1 MEINV
6 KKEKTINLNE
16 RIEYIDINPKNL
28 SLYLNMIGG
37 HSFFV
42 EYTKEY
48 LIKSVGEKEL
58 KFYEFIFR
66 NKIKCEHMPNFHG
79 VIEKGTKRHEYINNY
94 KKKCDLFFKQMVKI
108 F

>member
-1 MEINV
+1 MEIDD
-6 KKEKTINLNE
+6 KKMKTINLNE
-16 RIEYIDINPKNL
+16 GIEYIDIIPENL

-42 EYTKEY
+42 EYAKEY

-79 VIEKGTKRHEYINNY
+79 VIEKGTKRHEYIINY
-94 KKKCDLFFKQMVKI
+94 KKNVMYFLNKW
-108 F
+108 